1 MGGVSQLG
9 NWSVDNGRRAERTVV
24 FKIPDAIDAP
34 YNDADQ
40 KLAGALV
47 MSMLSVPFERWAG
60 VA

>member
-1 MGGVSQLG
+1 MG